1 MLSEIVDDFDE
12 DDIKKCYRVGRP
24 NGQGKG
30 RLLRVTFS
38 NSELKSEVLRSAR
51 KLKASTSFRKVYV
64 NPDRTPVQQ
73 AEHKNLR
80 SELLSRRGKGE
91 DVVIFK
97 QSVVPRADVNLKN
110 FH

>member
-1 MLSEIVDDFDE
+1 MLPCWSAEWTRE
-12 DDIKKCYRVGRP
+12 GTTSSSY
-24 NGQGKG
+24 
-30 RLLRVTFS
+30 LRVTS
-38 NSELKSEVLRSAR
+38 SELKSEVLRSAR
-51 KLKASTSFRKVYV
+51 KLKVSTSFRKVYV